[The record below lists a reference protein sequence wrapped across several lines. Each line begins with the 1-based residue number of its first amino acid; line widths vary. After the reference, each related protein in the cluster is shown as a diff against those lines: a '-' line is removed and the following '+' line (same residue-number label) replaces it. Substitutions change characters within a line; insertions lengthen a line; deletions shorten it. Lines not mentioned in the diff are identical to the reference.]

1 MGRHRLAFCVVLIQV
16 VVGLLCAGPASIA
29 WAQTQAETGIEATV
43 YVDRAIIAYQDK
55 KFDEALKELQHAI
68 ELDPQSTDAL
78 YYQGL
83 VYVALNRTDDAQAVW
98 EKARG
103 LNPADL
109 DAAFQLGV
117 LYFNRQEYEKA
128 EPLLRQVYGPEPTR
142 PNIGYYL
149 GFIEYRKKNYRE
161 ALTLLKGNVPSD
173 DDFAQLTR
181 FYASLALSNL
191 GFPAQA
197 RAEIEES
204 LRLQPVSPL
213 TVPAQ
218 RFGEILKK
226 AQERERFFQG
236 ELRLGVYYD
245 TNVPVTPNA
254 NSDLTA
260 TTSRQDQPTRKSQ
273 GQLASLNLAYT
284 WLKTPD
290 WEGNISHR
298 FLQTYNDHLTN
309 FDTQS
314 NTPTLGIT
322 HRGTMTIPLGDFP
335 YIAGL
340 QGTYDFITLGNHK
353 FTERWIVNPFFT
365 LVDNSWNLTTL
376 QFRSQNKNFFHDRR
390 FDKSEV
396 RDSNN
401 YMVGPLH
408 FFTFEDGAHYVKL
421 GYQYDSEDAEGK
433 NWSYR
438 GHRLLMGFQYSLP
451 WWEAKLRYDLDT
463 HWRFHRTQNTQLP
476 TEATHTR
483 HRHDR
488 EPVHQISLSKD
499 FAYKDFGFTGLVGTR
514 LADAEAFTVA
524 LDYLFDKNKSNIAV
538 FDYNRHVVTMSVTW
552 RFDAGTFGF

>member
-1 MGRHRLAFCVVLIQV
+1 MGRYRLGFWAVLIQLV
-16 VVGLLCAGPASIA
+16 SALLCVGQLSVA
-29 WAQTQAETGIEATV
+29 WAQTQAETGIEAAV

-55 KFDEALKELQHAI
+55 KFDEAFKELQHAI

-83 VYVALNRTDDAQAVW
+83 VYVALNRADDAQAVW
-98 EKARG
+98 DKARG

-109 DAAFQLGV
+109 DVAFQLGV
-117 LYFNRQEYEKA
+117 LYFNRQEYEKT
-128 EPLLRQVYGPEPTR
+128 EPLLLQVYGPEPTR

-161 ALTLLKGNVPSD
+161 ALTLFKGNVPSD
-173 DDFAQLTR
+173 GDFAQLTS
-181 FYASLALSNL
+181 FYASLALSAL

-218 RFGEILKK
+218 RFGEILQK
-226 AQERERFFQG
+226 AQDRERFFRG

-254 NSDLTA
+254 NIDLTA
-260 TTSRQDQPTRKSQ
+260 TTSRQSQPRNKSE

-298 FLQTYNDHLTN
+298 FFQTYNDHLTN
-309 FDTQS
+309 FNTQS

-322 HRGTMTIPLGDFP
+322 NRGSTRTPFGDFP
-335 YIAGL
+335 YITGL
-340 QGTYDFITLGNHK
+340 QGTYDFITLGNHR
-353 FTERWIVNPFFT
+353 FTRRWIVNPFFT
-365 LVDNSWNLTTL
+365 LVGNSWNLTTL
-376 QFRSQNKNFFHDRR
+376 QFRWQNKNFYHDHR
-390 FDKSEV
+390 FAKAEV
-396 RDSNN
+396 RDANN

-408 FFTFEDGAHYVKL
+408 FFTFEDGAHYIKL
-421 GYQYDSEDAEGK
+421 GYQFDSEDAQGK

-438 GHRLLMGFQYSLP
+438 GQRLLMGFQYSLP
-451 WWEAKLRYDLDT
+451 WWEVKLRYDLDA

-476 TEATHTR
+476 TSGTETVL
-483 HRHDR
+483 RHDR

-499 FAYKDFGFTGLVGTR
+499 FLTD
-514 LADAEAFTVA
+514 FTVS

-538 FDYNRHVVTMSVTW
+538 FDYNRHVVTTSVTW
-552 RFDAGTFGF
+552 RF

>member
-1 MGRHRLAFCVVLIQV
+1 MTARKTVLWSILLLFFCLLSSVRSVV
-16 VVGLLCAGPASIA
+16 
-29 WAQTQAETGIEATV
+29 WAQTQTETAVEAVV

-55 KFDEALKELQHAI
+55 KLDEALKELQQALD
-68 ELDPQSTDAL
+68 LDPQSTDAL

-83 VYVALNRTDDAQAVW
+83 VYVALNRAGDAQAAW

-109 DAAFQLGV
+109 DVAFQLGV
-117 LYFNRQEYEKA
+117 LYFNRQEYDKA

-161 ALTLLKGNVPSD
+161 ALALFRGNVSSD

-181 FYASLALSNL
+181 FYSGLAMSAL
-191 GFPAQA
+191 GFPSQA
-197 RAEIEES
+197 RAEIEEA
-204 LRLQPVSPL
+204 LKLQPVSPL
-213 TVPAQ
+213 TAPAQ
-218 RFGEILKK
+218 RFGEILQR
-226 AQERERFFQG
+226 AQERERFFRG

-245 TNVPVTPNA
+245 TNVTVTPNA

-260 TTSRQDQPTRKSQ
+260 TTSRESQPRRKSE

-290 WEGNISHR
+290 WEGTISHR

-322 HRGTMTIPLGDFP
+322 NRGTMPSLFGDFP

-340 QGTYDFITLGNHK
+340 QGTFDFITLGNHK
-353 FTERWIVNPFFT
+353 FTRRWIVNPFVT

-376 QFRSQNKNFFHDRR
+376 QLRWQNKNFFHDRR
-390 FDKSEV
+390 FAKAEV
-396 RDSNN
+396 RDADN
-401 YMVGPLH
+401 YMFGPLH
-408 FFTFEDGAHYVKL
+408 FFTFEDGAHYIKL
-421 GYQYDSEDAEGK
+421 GYQYDAEDAEGK

-438 GHRLLMGFQYSLP
+438 GHRLLAGFQYSLP
-451 WWEAKLRYDLDT
+451 WWEMKLRYDLDAD
-463 HWRFHRTQNTQLP
+463 WRLHRFKNTQLP
-476 TEATHTR
+476 TEATATR

-499 FAYKDFGFTGLVGTR
+499 FLTD
-514 LADAEAFTVA
+514 FTVS
-524 LDYLFDKNKSNIAV
+524 LDYLFDKNKSNIAA
-538 FDYNRHVVTMSVTW
+538 FDYNRYVVTTSVTW
-552 RFDAGTFGF
+552 HF